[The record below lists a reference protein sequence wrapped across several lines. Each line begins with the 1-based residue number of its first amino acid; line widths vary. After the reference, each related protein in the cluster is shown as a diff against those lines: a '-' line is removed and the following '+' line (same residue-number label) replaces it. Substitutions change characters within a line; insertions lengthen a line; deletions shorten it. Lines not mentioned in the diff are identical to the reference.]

1 MIMRKLLF
9 LFFLLVNININA
21 QNFKSDGKPYEVY
34 CQIYG
39 QLQASG
45 KILYKRILWP
55 EFDSRTKLTDEKGN
69 KLEFNNVL
77 EAMNY
82 LSKRGWTYV
91 GNNTYHDMIFYTLK
105 KIVLND
111 QEAREGLHFK
121 EDFK

>member
-21 QNFKSDGKPYEVY
+21 QNFKNDGKPYEVY